1 MSEEAQAGAA
11 MTIEI
16 VLGIVFGF
24 VLVVIIYNTWRYILP
39 FVLLFFYVILIL
51 GIPAIIANYF
61 GFDWWW
67 GSAISA
73 FGIFVWLHVLY
84 DRYTSEREAE
94 IDAELARWNERII
107 EERRREEEAE

>member
-1 MSEEAQAGAA
+1 

-16 VLGIVFGF
+16 ALGIVIGF
-24 VLVVIIYNTWRYILP
+24 VLVVIIYNTWRYILS
-39 FVLLFFYVILIL
+39 FALLFFYVILIL

-67 GSAISA
+67 GSGIAA
-73 FGIFVWLHVLY
+73 FGIFVWLLVLY
-84 DRYTSEREAE
+84 DRYTSETEAE

-107 EERRREEEAE
+107 EEQRREKEDNRERKAG